1 MPLPKLLMPSPLS
14 QRLTLLVGLTQV
26 ALGGFI
32 VYAAFNAGPAE
43 LTGQDSLTSLKLY
56 AGSSLVLLGLI
67 FLLIEFQQRWAAW
80 AAVLPALTS
89 GGFLLEAWLG
99 RSLGIGHLL
108 QRLAHDASAPDVR
121 MPMLLSGALCTASV
135 AILTLPSARF
145 PERFRSPLIALIGA
159 PFLAI
164 GFAVLL
170 GAATQIPLIDT
181 LTTPVV
187 AAVITGAAIL
197 AVSFGMSLLAWR
209 ESHRE
214 NPSAPA
220 WVPLPVVAVA
230 VSFTLILAMGFRNR
244 EAEFYR
250 SSAQNQLNLVASTV
264 NADLERIINAYGRA
278 ARRWSE
284 SGAPIDAA
292 RVRELLSQMEETPGR
307 HTFAV
312 LDSSRQTVIGATTD
326 SSSQR
331 VTIVANHDLDPARS
345 EAIDDSS
352 RTLEPAL
359 TLTIL
364 LGELGPGFAIYAP
377 VIHDGQPKHFLA
389 GDFSYRSFFGAIERR
404 LKLSTTHHSTIQV
417 GSERVFDGDSGAI
430 GRADVV
436 ERAFTLHG
444 RRVQIAVA
452 PNLEYQRLNRRHLP
466 ELALGAGLG
475 ISLLLGLSVHLART
489 SSSGLRAAQ
498 TFNRRLIAENEER
511 RRIEA
516 MLKVSDERLRLAIE
530 STEIGIFE
538 WTQDGEK
545 VFFSPGVWTLLGYDP
560 STQPLSLEIW
570 AQLVHPE
577 DRERYQRLWR
587 DQLIGKIAYVD
598 PEYRVRAANGSWRW
612 LYVRSRGFAS
622 PGGPRAP
629 VRIVGTIQDVSERK
643 RADQA
648 LRESQSATRKLS
660 LVASRTKSEFL
671 ASMSHEIRTP
681 MNGVIGMTSLL
692 LETPLKPEQKDY
704 LTTIRTSGEA
714 LLTIINDI
722 LDFSKIE
729 SGKMDLELQPVDLS
743 TCIEETLDL
752 FTVPAAAKKLELTYC
767 IADGVPNWIIGDV
780 TRLRQILSNL
790 VNNAVKFTSTGSVSI
805 EVRHAPKSGAAAAE
819 ATTMLGL
826 EFAVRD
832 TGIGIPPDRLERLFK
847 PFSQVDSSTTRKCG
861 GTGLGL
867 AICQRLATLIGGSI
881 RVESEVGRGSTFIA
895 SFRTAEAPAPDA
907 TPETSLGAALRGET
921 VLCIE
926 DHPVTQR
933 RLQRFLRDQ
942 GAKPLAASSVEDALK
957 AAFLPERPAAIVL
970 DLGMIDEPRGPYLR
984 DHLVALGV
992 PLVLMLPSGQTS
1004 AIFLGDQSLVETL
1017 AKPIKTP
1024 SLVTALRRIAQVVP
1038 RCDTAPKALPA
1049 TAPVSLPDRPGLE
1062 ILVVEDNP
1070 VSQKVALR
1078 YLDKLGFRATTADNG
1093 VIALATLEKRHFH
1106 LILMDLQMP
1115 ERDGFETSRQIRKRF
1130 PANRQ
1135 PKIIALTANALKG
1148 DRELCIEAG
1157 MDDYLTKPVKV
1168 ADIAAAIEKHFGHRP
1183 AEKIATSAS
1192 FPAAVSAMALDAAPG
1207 LLLNVSPHASPLLR
1221 SLAARHRSARRRV
1234 RRRGFDGSAQSPA
1247 DPGRHPRADPAAG
1260 DRTGLAPQP
1269 APRRGDERHSLRP
1282 TRRRARHARLGHRPL
1297 AARRVAAGAVLP
1309 PQLRGRL
1316 PPRRR
1321 RRVPAGSL
1329 LAG

>member
-359 TLTIL
+359 TGTIL

-970 DLGMIDEPRGPYLR
+970 DLGMIDERRGPYLR

-1135 PKIIALTANALKG
+1135 PKIIALTADALKG

>member
-1135 PKIIALTANALKG
+1135 PKIIALTADALKG

-1168 ADIAAAIEKHFGHRP
+1168 GDIAAAIEKHFGHRP
-1183 AEKIATSAS
+1183 AEKIATSA
-1192 FPAAVSAMALDAAPG
+1192 
-1207 LLLNVSPHASPLLR
+1207 
-1221 SLAARHRSARRRV
+1221 
-1234 RRRGFDGSAQSPA
+1234 
-1247 DPGRHPRADPAAG
+1247 
-1260 DRTGLAPQP
+1260 
-1269 APRRGDERHSLRP
+1269 
-1282 TRRRARHARLGHRPL
+1282 
-1297 AARRVAAGAVLP
+1297 
-1309 PQLRGRL
+1309 
-1316 PPRRR
+1316 
-1321 RRVPAGSL
+1321 
-1329 LAG
+1329 

>member
-1 MPLPKLLMPSPLS
+1 
-14 QRLTLLVGLTQV
+14 
-26 ALGGFI
+26 
-32 VYAAFNAGPAE
+32 
-43 LTGQDSLTSLKLY
+43 
-56 AGSSLVLLGLI
+56 
-67 FLLIEFQQRWAAW
+67 
-80 AAVLPALTS
+80 
-89 GGFLLEAWLG
+89 
-99 RSLGIGHLL
+99 
-108 QRLAHDASAPDVR
+108 
-121 MPMLLSGALCTASV
+121 
-135 AILTLPSARF
+135 
-145 PERFRSPLIALIGA
+145 
-159 PFLAI
+159 
-164 GFAVLL
+164 
-170 GAATQIPLIDT
+170 
-181 LTTPVV
+181 
-187 AAVITGAAIL
+187 
-197 AVSFGMSLLAWR
+197 
-209 ESHRE
+209 
-214 NPSAPA
+214 
-220 WVPLPVVAVA
+220 
-230 VSFTLILAMGFRNR
+230 
-244 EAEFYR
+244 
-250 SSAQNQLNLVASTV
+250 
-264 NADLERIINAYGRA
+264 
-278 ARRWSE
+278 
-284 SGAPIDAA
+284 
-292 RVRELLSQMEETPGR
+292 
-307 HTFAV
+307 
-312 LDSSRQTVIGATTD
+312 
-326 SSSQR
+326 
-331 VTIVANHDLDPARS
+331 
-345 EAIDDSS
+345 
-352 RTLEPAL
+352 
-359 TLTIL
+359 
-364 LGELGPGFAIYAP
+364 
-377 VIHDGQPKHFLA
+377 
-389 GDFSYRSFFGAIERR
+389 
-404 LKLSTTHHSTIQV
+404 
-417 GSERVFDGDSGAI
+417 
-430 GRADVV
+430 
-436 ERAFTLHG
+436 
-444 RRVQIAVA
+444 VQIAVA

-489 SSSGLRAAQ
+489 SGSGLRAAQ

-598 PEYRVRAANGSWRW
+598 PEYRVRAADGSWRW

-660 LVASRTKSEFL
+660 LVASRTDNLVIIAGANGSIEWVNESFVRVMEYSLEEIAGKTPEAFLRGPDADTRLVRRVRTAIDRGKSLSIELANYSKSGRKYYVHLEIQPIRNDRGELENFIAIETDITARVETENALRRAKLEADAASRTKSEFL

-714 LLTIINDI
+714 LITIINDI

-867 AICQRLATLIGGSI
+867 AICQRLATLMGGSI

-1017 AKPIKTP
+1017 AKLIKTP

-1070 VSQKVALR
+1070 VNQKVALR